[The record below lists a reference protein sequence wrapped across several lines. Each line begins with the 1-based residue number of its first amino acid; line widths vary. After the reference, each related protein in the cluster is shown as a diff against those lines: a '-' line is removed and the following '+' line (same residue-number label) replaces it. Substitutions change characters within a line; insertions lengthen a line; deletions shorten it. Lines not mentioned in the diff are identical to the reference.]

1 MGRHSIPKSSAC
13 LDKCAARLGGEGAG
27 SLPRART
34 QRPRVSA
41 RTATARWAYG
51 LGGGR
56 QALYVHCL
64 VSSADRRV
72 SSTLE
77 RTRGRSRA
85 LSTGPPVSR
94 GMSEHAA
101 YADDSHSTMSS
112 LCGKQSV
119 ERGLCAR
126 TTTAL
131 QATFGTQRRVPEGG
145 QLYREQAAT
154 CAEYT

>member
-1 MGRHSIPKSSAC
+1 
-13 LDKCAARLGGEGAG
+13 
-27 SLPRART
+27 
-34 QRPRVSA
+34 
-41 RTATARWAYG
+41 
-51 LGGGR
+51 
-56 QALYVHCL
+56 
-64 VSSADRRV
+64 
-72 SSTLE
+72 
-77 RTRGRSRA
+77 
-85 LSTGPPVSR
+85 
-94 GMSEHAA
+94 MSEHAA

-119 ERGLCAR
+119 ERGPAVKPIVIAQTETVGGVYTLCAR